1 MNYAFF
7 GTGKDWQAFCNIS
20 EGEEIEYR
28 WEKGLITKADNK
40 EIACD
45 WVPYPNCY
53 FEAFVRGHR
62 YSKIFIPRCMKVSD
76 LLFGI
81 LPQALPDNEVIF
93 YTKDELYKE
102 N

>member
-7 GTGKDWQAFCNIS
+7 GTGRDWQAFCDIS
-20 EGEEIEYR
+20 EGEEIEHR
-28 WEKGLITKADNK
+28 WEKGFIGKDMK
-40 EIACD
+40 CD

-53 FEAFVRGHR
+53 FENFVRGHR
-62 YSKIFIPRCMKVSD
+62 YSKIFIPRYMKVSD
-76 LLFGI
+76 FLFGI

-102 N
+102 S